1 MKLSIL
7 QENLAKGLSIVNRFI
22 INKSQL
28 PILNNILIK
37 TDQGQ
42 LKLSATNLEIGIN
55 FWLGSKIEKDGEI
68 CVPAKVL
75 TEYINSLPAE
85 KINLAVNKNTL
96 NINSSSYQADFITL
110 SSSEF
115 PIIPTLKKK
124 PDLIF
129 SNQDLALAISQVC
142 FAAGQDEARPALT
155 GILIKIKKDGLLLV
169 ATDGYRL
176 SLKKIKEAKGL
187 DKLSEKQKELLI
199 PSRALIE
206 VGKIISDSDQEEEL
220 GLSITSENNQII
232 FSNKNLE
239 IISRLIEGKFPDFE
253 RIIPSKNTTKITL
266 DTESFFQAVRT
277 AAIFA
282 RESANII
289 KLDFK
294 DNQVELSSNSP
305 QVGENKIKLEVKMDG
320 KGGQVAF
327 NYRYLLEFLNSVKS
341 DLITL
346 EINTSLDPG
355 VFKQVDDPS
364 YLHIIMPIRIQ
375 E

>member
-7 QENLAKGLSIVNRFI
+7 QENLAKGLSVVNRFI

-42 LKLSATNLEIGIN
+42 LKLSATNLEIVIN
-55 FWLGSKIEKDGEI
+55 LWLGSKIEKEGEI

-239 IISRLIEGKFPDFE
+239 VISRLIEGKFPDFE

>member
-7 QENLAKGLSIVNRFI
+7 QENLAKGLSVVNRFI

-55 FWLGSKIEKDGEI
+55 LWLGSKIEKEGEI

-239 IISRLIEGKFPDFE
+239 VISRLIEGKFPDFE